1 MPRIKIHMSLFE
13 EAMRKIKPLSA
24 QELDINKKIAE
35 RFGRPSAPTRYSAA
49 TTYSNAVA

>member
-13 EAMRKIKPLSA
+13 EAMRKIRPLSA
-24 QELDINKKIAE
+24 QELDTYQRIAE
-35 RFGRPSAPTRYSAA
+35 WFGRPSAPTRDSAA